1 MDIQTVLIFILG
13 LLTLN
18 MIAVGIY
25 VILVLRDFR
34 ETVKKANNVL
44 GDVNQITS
52 VITNPITTIAGIVA
66 GVTQSVKAV
75 KSISG
80 LVDKKKGK
88 K

>member
-34 ETVKKANNVL
+34 ETIKKANDVL
-44 GDVNQITS
+44 SDVNQITS

-80 LVDKKKGK
+80 LVDRKKGK